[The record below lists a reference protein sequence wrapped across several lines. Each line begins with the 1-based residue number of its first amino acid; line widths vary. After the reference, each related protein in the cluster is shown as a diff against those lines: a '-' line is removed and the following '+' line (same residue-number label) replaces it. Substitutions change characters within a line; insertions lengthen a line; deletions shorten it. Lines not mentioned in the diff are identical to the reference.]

1 MTYRH
6 VPSLFLLCNV
16 QTGSP
21 LLSPDLLMIGFC
33 RGRPRLLYPLLCR
46 GIDTVMMHRLFF
58 HLRIFFLLAIFVFS
72 SSVSVEKPKKW
83 PMLSTSRHL
92 QYQPG
97 LLLAPYPK
105 NAIPMVYSAGNSQR
119 SHAHAT
125 SVKRRRQNA
134 RVNSRAGH
142 AIVVGLNAAIMQS
155 MLEEKR
161 LRHAVLCRMLRLSMP
176 LHRRLGEQQN
186 VRRPLTHEL
195 FTAAAVGEM
204 THQTSRPE
212 HS

>member
-1 MTYRH
+1 
-6 VPSLFLLCNV
+6 
-16 QTGSP
+16 
-21 LLSPDLLMIGFC
+21 
-33 RGRPRLLYPLLCR
+33 
-46 GIDTVMMHRLFF
+46 MHRLFL
-58 HLRIFFLLAIFVFS
+58 HRRIFLLLAIFVFFL
-72 SSVSVEKPKKW
+72 SVSVEKLMKW

-97 LLLAPYPK
+97 LLLAPYPR
-105 NAIPMVYSAGNSQR
+105 NAIPMVYSAGNSRR

-134 RVNSRAGH
+134 RVKSRAGH
-142 AIVVGLNAAIMQS
+142 AIVVGSNVAIMQS

-161 LRHAVLCRMLRLSMP
+161 LHHAVLCRMLRLSMS
-176 LHRRLGEQQN
+176 LHRHLGEQQN
-186 VRRPLTHEL
+186 LRRPLTQEL

-204 THQTSRPE
+204 THQISRTE